1 MDNYA
6 EIGFAGLVNI
16 SGLNLN
22 DLLERAHH
30 AADYLTGRITE

>member
-1 MDNYA
+1 
-6 EIGFAGLVNI
+6 VNI
-16 SGLNLN
+16 SGNDLS